1 MDYETREKIFSK
13 DVMDVQDI
21 MSLLDMSY
29 NNAAEFIR
37 MVKRTMIHK
46 FLRPPRETRRGKLHV
61 QDYLDYFNIPKN
73 SVRYNKLINQEENHY
88 DNATN
93 Y

>member
-13 DVMDVQDI
+13 DVINVQDI
-21 MSLLDMSY
+21 MALLDMPY

-37 MVKRTMIHK
+37 MVKRTMIGH
-46 FLRPPRETRRGKLHV
+46 FHRPPRESRQGKLHV
-61 QDYLDYFNIPKN
+61 QDYLDYFNIPLN
-73 SVRYNKLINQEENHY
+73 SNRYKGKEDIKY